1 MLRMS
6 RALNSVL
13 NAGRTM
19 RGSLYYLN
27 LPPLGRGG
35 TDENASRRGAQS
47 SEMQEA
53 DGADGYLLFD
63 RGRDREV
70 DMDDGA
76 DLPSAAA
83 SQGLTTEEWSR
94 RNLYNG

>member
-70 DMDDGA
+70 DGA

>member
-1 MLRMS
+1 M
-6 RALNSVL
+6 
-13 NAGRTM
+13 GRTM

-27 LPPLGRGG
+27 LPPLGRGAS
-35 TDENASRRGAQS
+35 DENASRRGARS
-47 SEMQEA
+47 PEAQEA
-53 DGADGYLLFD
+53 DEADGYLLFD
-63 RGRDREV
+63 RGRDPEV
-70 DMDDGA
+70 DMEDGA

>member
-1 MLRMS
+1 MLRAS

-13 NAGRTM
+13 HMGRNM
-19 RGSLYYLN
+19 RGSLYYFN

-35 TDENASRRGAQS
+35 TDENASRRGVRS
-47 SEMQEA
+47 PEVEEA

-70 DMDDGA
+70 DMEDGA